1 MLNRFAKFLLVST
14 SLSPLLG
21 AIVVS
26 QYAHNEPWSSW
37 VGWLVAALLL
47 IFLCWALLRYA
58 AQNVEEFTFH
68 VTEFESNDKEALSFL
83 LAYLLPFI
91 APENMAFSHEWMTGT
106 YILVIIV
113 LVITHAGAYHFN
125 PMMGLLGYHFYAVKD
140 MEGISCLLISKKELR
155 RKDTKVQTVRLA
167 HNIYLDRKD
176 GDA

>member
-26 QYAHNEPWSSW
+26 QIAHDESW
-37 VGWLVAALLL
+37 ISWAGWLVVALLL

-58 AQNVEEFTFH
+58 AQNAEKYAFCVS
-68 VTEFESNDKEALSFL
+68 EFESNDKEALSFL

-91 APENMAFSHEWMTGT
+91 APENMAFTHEWMTGA

-125 PMMGLLGYHFYAVKD
+125 PVMGLLGYHFYAVKD
-140 MEGISCLLISKKELR
+140 TEGISCLLISKNELR
-155 RKDTKVQTVRLA
+155 RKDMDVQTVRLA
-167 HNIYLDRKD
+167 HNIYLDRERR
-176 GDA
+176 DA